1 LTQETYTMHTIPLPA
16 NRLGHF
22 KWPQI
27 LSLTLALS
35 GCASAPS
42 LVDHHFGLAVQ
53 RAKVQQSQP
62 SPLRASTAPVADTDG
77 VTADAA
83 VTRYQQSFQT
93 PAALSPVIN
102 IGFGSPKAP

>member
-1 LTQETYTMHTIPLPA
+1 MHTIPSPA
-16 NRLGHF
+16 NRLAPL

-27 LSLTLALS
+27 LLLTLALS

-42 LVDHHFGLAVQ
+42 LIDHHFGLAVQ
-53 RAKVQQSQP
+53 RAQAQQSQP

-77 VTADAA
+77 VSADAA

-102 IGFGSPKAP
+102 IGFGTPKTP

>member
-1 LTQETYTMHTIPLPA
+1 MHA
-16 NRLGHF
+16 NSSSPHWPRLSTGL
-22 KWPQI
+22 QT
-27 LSLTLALS
+27 LLLTLALS

-53 RAKVQQSQP
+53 RAQAQQTQP

-77 VTADAA
+77 VSADAA
-83 VTRYQQSFQT
+83 VVRYQQSFQT

-102 IGFGSPKAP
+102 VGFGTPKTP

>member
-1 LTQETYTMHTIPLPA
+1 MHTIPSPA
-16 NRLGHF
+16 NRLAPL

-27 LSLTLALS
+27 LLLTMALS

-42 LVDHHFGLAVQ
+42 LIDHHFGLAVQ
-53 RAKVQQSQP
+53 RAQAQQSQP

-77 VTADAA
+77 VSADAA

-102 IGFGSPKAP
+102 IGFGTPKTP

>member
-1 LTQETYTMHTIPLPA
+1 MHA
-16 NRLGHF
+16 NSSSPHWPRLSTGR
-22 KWPQI
+22 QT
-27 LSLTLALS
+27 LLLTLALS

-53 RAKVQQSQP
+53 RAQAQQTQP

-77 VTADAA
+77 VSANAA
-83 VTRYQQSFQT
+83 VARYQQSFQT

-102 IGFGSPKAP
+102 IGFGTPKTP